1 MFILQ
6 LLICLC
12 ATLLLKPFGFNP
24 AGIERNKE
32 GGLLT
37 RKTVFKKGW
46 LKRSVQVEL
55 WLTLWKEKDS
65 SLKLPFK

>member
-46 LKRSVQVEL
+46 LKRRV
-55 WLTLWKEKDS
+55 
-65 SLKLPFK
+65 